1 MAFFLISLVILF
13 VSSFTLD
20 EVKKAINNIKE

>member
-1 MAFFLISLVILF
+1 MVFFIISLVILF

-20 EVKKAINNIKE
+20 EVKKAINNVKE

>member
-1 MAFFLISLVILF
+1 MAFFIISLVVLF

-20 EVKKAINNIKE
+20 EVKKAIDNVKE